1 MIDRATP
8 TDVDAAK
15 AAQDLARVEAKV
27 DAARAVLVRLLQEVV
42 VAEHRLNT
50 NQAGQLLE
58 ANQNLVVTAL
68 SNQAEADAASKAL
81 ALKAHLAEHDPLTQL
96 PNRMLMLDRCAQAIA
111 AARRH
116 GGRLAMLFLDLD
128 NFKRINDDHGH
139 AAGDEVLRQ
148 VAERLRGAVRDV
160 DTVSRHGGD
169 EFLVLLSEVAQPAD
183 PAVIAAK
190 LRAAVHL
197 PYRVG
202 EHDLQLT
209 ASIGIALY
217 PDDGDNGQALINHA
231 DAAMYRAKRQ
241 GQADGP
247 GDGQHPT
254 SAGDG
259 QHPTPARDGQHP
271 TSAGGGQHPTPAGGG
286 QHPPGSGGAAT
297 RRGLMAV
304 DPDQRHANLREA
316 NERLVLAALSAQQL
330 QAAAERAQ
338 QEQAEFLAAVAH
350 ELSSPMAPIRLA
362 TAMLGRAQTDE
373 PLLPRVQALIDRHL
387 ELVQRL
393 VGAVSQVTGAGSR
406 TTGSEAPQ
414 AALAP
419 VVHAAAAACQPML
432 DTQQQT
438 LSLSLPVETVQVAAR
453 ADDLQQ
459 ILFNLLDNASKYSTD
474 HREIRLCAQV
484 QGPAVVVTVADD
496 GIGITA
502 QALPGIFEPFV
513 QDSRAFG
520 FNGMGVGI
528 GLTAVRALTEAMGG
542 QIVASSAGR
551 GCGSRFVLTLPL
563 ATTPVSPAGASDAA
577 GTAS

>member
-1 MIDRATP
+1 
-8 TDVDAAK
+8 
-15 AAQDLARVEAKV
+15 
-27 DAARAVLVRLLQEVV
+27 
-42 VAEHRLNT
+42 
-50 NQAGQLLE
+50 
-58 ANQNLVVTAL
+58 
-68 SNQAEADAASKAL
+68 
-81 ALKAHLAEHDPLTQL
+81 
-96 PNRMLMLDRCAQAIA
+96 
-111 AARRH
+111 
-116 GGRLAMLFLDLD
+116 
-128 NFKRINDDHGH
+128 
-139 AAGDEVLRQ
+139 
-148 VAERLRGAVRDV
+148 
-160 DTVSRHGGD
+160 
-169 EFLVLLSEVAQPAD
+169 
-183 PAVIAAK
+183 
-190 LRAAVHL
+190 
-197 PYRVG
+197 
-202 EHDLQLT
+202 
-209 ASIGIALY
+209 
-217 PDDGDNGQALINHA
+217 
-231 DAAMYRAKRQ
+231 
-241 GQADGP
+241 
-247 GDGQHPT
+247 
-254 SAGDG
+254 
-259 QHPTPARDGQHP
+259 
-271 TSAGGGQHPTPAGGG
+271 
-286 QHPPGSGGAAT
+286 
-297 RRGLMAV
+297 MAV

>member
-1 MIDRATP
+1 MDRATP
-8 TDVDAAK
+8 TDADAAK
-15 AAQDLARVEAKV
+15 VAQDLARVEAKV

-68 SNQAEADAASKAL
+68 SNQADADAATKAL
-81 ALKAHLAEHDPLTQL
+81 ALKAHLAEHDPLTKL

-111 AARRH
+111 AARRN

-169 EFLVLLSEVAQPAD
+169 EFLVLLSEVAQPSD

-202 EHDLQLT
+202 GHELQLT

-217 PDDGDNGQALINHA
+217 PDDCDNGQALINHA
-231 DAAMYRAKRQ
+231 DAAMYRVKRQAQ
-241 GQADGP
+241 GQAEAVGP
-247 GDGQHPT
+247 GHGQHPPPTGDGQHPP
-254 SAGDG
+254 
-259 QHPTPARDGQHP
+259 PTA
-271 TSAGGGQHPTPAGGG
+271 
-286 QHPPGSGGAAT
+286 GAAS
-297 RRGLMAV
+297 RRGMMAT

-316 NERLVLAALSAQQL
+316 NERLVLAALTAQQL

-393 VGAVSQVTGAGSR
+393 VGAVSQVTGAGSH
-406 TTGSEAPQ
+406 TAGSETPH

-419 VVHAAAAACQPML
+419 VVHAAAAACRPML

-438 LSLSLPVETVQVAAR
+438 LSLSLPVDPVQVAAR

-459 ILFNLLDNASKYSTD
+459 ILCNLLDNASKYSTD
-474 HREIRLCAQV
+474 HREIRLYAQV

-528 GLTAVRALTEAMGG
+528 GLTAVRALTESMGG
-542 QIVASSAGR
+542 QIVASSEGR

-563 ATTPVSPAGASDAA
+563 ATSPVSPAGALDAA
-577 GTAS
+577 GTAP

>member
-1 MIDRATP
+1 MIDRRPP
-8 TDVDAAK
+8 TDADTAK
-15 AAQDLARVEAKV
+15 VAQDLARVEAKV
-27 DAARAVLVRLLQEVV
+27 EAARAVLVRLLQEVV

-58 ANQNLVVTAL
+58 ANQNLLVTAL
-68 SNQAEADAASKAL
+68 NNQADADAATKAL

-116 GGRLAMLFLDLD
+116 GGRLALLFLDLD
-128 NFKRINDDHGH
+128 HFKRINDDHGH

-148 VAERLRGAVRDV
+148 VAERLRGAVRDI

-169 EFLVLLSEVAQPAD
+169 EFLVLLSEVARPCD

-190 LRAAVHL
+190 LRTAVNL

-202 EHDLQLT
+202 EQNLQLT

-241 GQADGP
+241 GSVEADSAVDDP
-247 GDGQHPT
+247 HP
-254 SAGDG
+254 A
-259 QHPTPARDGQHP
+259 QP
-271 TSAGGGQHPTPAGGG
+271 
-286 QHPPGSGGAAT
+286 GGAAT
-297 RRGLMAV
+297 RREAMAS
-304 DPDQRHANLREA
+304 DPDQRHANLRDA
-316 NERLVLAALSAQQL
+316 NERLVLTVLSAQQL

-338 QEQAEFLAAVAH
+338 QQQAEFLAAVAH

-387 ELVQRL
+387 DLMQRL
-393 VGAVSQVTGAGSR
+393 VGAVSPVSRAGSR
-406 TTGSEAPQ
+406 TTGSDTPQ

-419 VVHAAAAACQPML
+419 VVHAAAAACRPML

-438 LSLSLPVETVQVAAR
+438 LSLSLPVDTVQVAAR
-453 ADDLQQ
+453 ADELQQ
-459 ILFNLLDNASKYSTD
+459 ILCNLLDNASKYSTD

-502 QALPGIFEPFV
+502 QALPGIFEPFG

-520 FNGMGVGI
+520 FNGVGVGI
-528 GLTAVRALTEAMGG
+528 GLTAVRTLTEAMGG

-563 ATTPVSPAGASDAA
+563 ATTPVSPAAA
-577 GTAS
+577 LDTAATALRSSNGPAR

>member
-1 MIDRATP
+1 MIERRTP
-8 TDVDAAK
+8 TDAAAAK
-15 AAQDLARVEAKV
+15 VAQDLVRVEAKV
-27 DAARAVLVRLLQEVV
+27 EATRAVLVRLLQEVV

-68 SNQAEADAASKAL
+68 SNQADADAATKAL

-96 PNRMLMLDRCAQAIA
+96 PNRILMLDRCAQAIA

-169 EFLVLLSEVAQPAD
+169 EFLVLLSEVAQPSD

-190 LRAAVHL
+190 LRATVHL

-202 EHDLQLT
+202 EQNLQLT

-217 PDDGDNGQALINHA
+217 PDNGDTGQALINHA

-241 GQADGP
+241 GRGQAEADGS
-247 GDGQHPT
+247 GHGQHP
-254 SAGDG
+254 D
-259 QHPTPARDGQHP
+259 
-271 TSAGGGQHPTPAGGG
+271 PAGHGR
-286 QHPPGSGGAAT
+286 HPAPAGGAAT
-297 RRGLMAV
+297 RCEAMAA

-362 TAMLGRAQTDE
+362 TAMLGRALNDE
-373 PLLPRVQALIDRHL
+373 PLLPRVQALVDRHL

-393 VGAVSQVTGAGSR
+393 VGAVSNVSRAGSR
-406 TTGSEAPQ
+406 TAGSETPQ

-419 VVHAAAAACQPML
+419 VVHAAAAACRPML

-438 LSLSLPVETVQVAAR
+438 LSLSLPIDPVQVAAR

-459 ILFNLLDNASKYSTD
+459 ILCNLLDNASKYSAD
-474 HREIRLCAQV
+474 HSEIRLSAQV

-502 QALPGIFEPFV
+502 QGLPGIFEPFV

-528 GLTAVRALTEAMGG
+528 GLTAVRALAEGMGG
-542 QIVASSAGR
+542 QILASSAGR

-563 ATTPVSPAGASDAA
+563 APTPVSPAGALDAA
-577 GTAS
+577 GTAP

>member
-1 MIDRATP
+1 MIDRRPP
-8 TDVDAAK
+8 TDADTAK
-15 AAQDLARVEAKV
+15 VAQDLARVEAKV
-27 DAARAVLVRLLQEVV
+27 EAARAVLVRLLQEVV

-58 ANQNLVVTAL
+58 ANQNLLVTAL
-68 SNQAEADAASKAL
+68 NNQADADAATKAL

-116 GGRLAMLFLDLD
+116 GGRLALLFLDLD
-128 NFKRINDDHGH
+128 HFKRINDDHGH

-148 VAERLRGAVRDV
+148 VAERLRGAVRDI

-169 EFLVLLSEVAQPAD
+169 EFLVLLSEVARPCD

-190 LRAAVHL
+190 LRTAVNL

-202 EHDLQLT
+202 EQNLQLT

-217 PDDGDNGQALINHA
+217 PNDGDNGQALINHA

-241 GQADGP
+241 GSVEADSAVDDP
-247 GDGQHPT
+247 HP
-254 SAGDG
+254 A
-259 QHPTPARDGQHP
+259 QP
-271 TSAGGGQHPTPAGGG
+271 
-286 QHPPGSGGAAT
+286 GGAAT
-297 RRGLMAV
+297 RREAMAS
-304 DPDQRHANLREA
+304 DPDQRHANLRDA
-316 NERLVLAALSAQQL
+316 NERLVLTALSAQQL

-338 QEQAEFLAAVAH
+338 QQQAEFLAAVAH

-387 ELVQRL
+387 DLVQRL
-393 VGAVSQVTGAGSR
+393 VGAVSPVSRAGSR
-406 TTGSEAPQ
+406 TTGRDTPQ

-419 VVHAAAAACQPML
+419 VVHAAAAACRPML

-438 LSLSLPVETVQVAAR
+438 LSLSLPVDTVQVAAR
-453 ADDLQQ
+453 ADELQQ
-459 ILFNLLDNASKYSTD
+459 ILCNLLDNASKYSTD

-502 QALPGIFEPFV
+502 QALPGIFEPFG

-520 FNGMGVGI
+520 FNGVGVGI
-528 GLTAVRALTEAMGG
+528 GLTAVRTLTEAMGG

-563 ATTPVSPAGASDAA
+563 ATTPVSPAAALDAA
-577 GTAS
+577 GTALRSSNGPAR

>member
-1 MIDRATP
+1 MDRATP
-8 TDVDAAK
+8 PDADAAK
-15 AAQDLARVEAKV
+15 VAQDLARVEAKV

-68 SNQAEADAASKAL
+68 SNQADADAATKAL

-169 EFLVLLSEVAQPAD
+169 EFLVLLSEVAQPSD

-202 EHDLQLT
+202 EHELQLT

-241 GQADGP
+241 GRGQAEADGP
-247 GDGQHPT
+247 GHGQHP
-254 SAGDG
+254 A
-259 QHPTPARDGQHP
+259 PA
-271 TSAGGGQHPTPAGGG
+271 
-286 QHPPGSGGAAT
+286 GGAAT
-297 RRGLMAV
+297 RRGVMAV
-304 DPDQRHANLREA
+304 DPDPRHANLREA

-350 ELSSPMAPIRLA
+350 ELSSPMTPIRLA

-393 VGAVSQVTGAGSR
+393 VGAVSQVAGAGSR
-406 TTGSEAPQ
+406 TTGSETPH

-419 VVHAAAAACQPML
+419 VVHAAAAACRPML

-438 LSLSLPVETVQVAAR
+438 LSLSLPVDTVQVAAH

-459 ILFNLLDNASKYSTD
+459 ILYNLLDNASKYSTD
-474 HREIRLCAQV
+474 HREIRLYAQV

-528 GLTAVRALTEAMGG
+528 GLTAVRALTESMGG

-563 ATTPVSPAGASDAA
+563 ATTPVSPAGALDAA
-577 GTAS
+577 GTAP

>member
-1 MIDRATP
+1 MIDRAKP
-8 TDVDAAK
+8 PDADAAK
-15 AAQDLARVEAKV
+15 VAQDLARVEAKV

-68 SNQAEADAASKAL
+68 SNQADADAATKAL

-169 EFLVLLSEVAQPAD
+169 EFLVLLSEVAQPSD

-202 EHDLQLT
+202 EHELQLT

-241 GQADGP
+241 GRGQAEADGP
-247 GDGQHPT
+247 GHGQHPAPAGDGQHTPPAGD
-254 SAGDG
+254 SQHPPPAGDG
-259 QHPTPARDGQHP
+259 QHPPPA
-271 TSAGGGQHPTPAGGG
+271 
-286 QHPPGSGGAAT
+286 GGAAT
-297 RRGLMAV
+297 RRGVMAV
-304 DPDQRHANLREA
+304 DPDPRHANLREA

-393 VGAVSQVTGAGSR
+393 VGAVSQVAGAGSR

-419 VVHAAAAACQPML
+419 VVHAAAAACRPML

-438 LSLSLPVETVQVAAR
+438 LSLSLPVDTVQVAAR

-459 ILFNLLDNASKYSTD
+459 ILCNLLDNASKYSTD
-474 HREIRLCAQV
+474 HREIRLYAQV

-528 GLTAVRALTEAMGG
+528 GLTAVRALTESMGG

-563 ATTPVSPAGASDAA
+563 ATTPVSPAGALDAA
-577 GTAS
+577 GTAP

>member
-1 MIDRATP
+1 MIDRPKPPDA
-8 TDVDAAK
+8 DAAK
-15 AAQDLARVEAKV
+15 VAQDLARVEAKV
-27 DAARAVLVRLLQEVV
+27 EAARAVLVRLLQEVV

-68 SNQAEADAASKAL
+68 SNQADADAATKAL

-128 NFKRINDDHGH
+128 KFKRINDEHGH
-139 AAGDEVLRQ
+139 AVGDDVLRQ

-169 EFLVLLSEVAQPAD
+169 EFLVLLSEVAQPSD

-190 LRAAVHL
+190 LRATVHL

-202 EHDLQLT
+202 EQNLQLT

-217 PDDGDNGQALINHA
+217 PDNGDTGQALINHA

-241 GQADGP
+241 GQGQAEADGS
-247 GDGQHPT
+247 GHGQHP
-254 SAGDG
+254 AQPGHG
-259 QHPTPARDGQHP
+259 QHPD
-271 TSAGGGQHPTPAGGG
+271 PAGHGR
-286 QHPPGSGGAAT
+286 HPAPAGGAAT
-297 RRGLMAV
+297 RCEAMAA

-362 TAMLGRAQTDE
+362 TAMLGRALNDE
-373 PLLPRVQALIDRHL
+373 PLLPRVQALVDRHL

-393 VGAVSQVTGAGSR
+393 VGAVSNVSRAGSR
-406 TTGSEAPQ
+406 TAGSETPQ

-419 VVHAAAAACQPML
+419 VVHAAAAACRPML

-438 LSLSLPVETVQVAAR
+438 LSLSLPIDPVQVAAR

-459 ILFNLLDNASKYSTD
+459 ILCNLLDNASKYSAD
-474 HREIRLCAQV
+474 HREIRLYAQV

-528 GLTAVRALTEAMGG
+528 GLTAVRALTESMGG

-563 ATTPVSPAGASDAA
+563 ATTPVSPAGALDAA
-577 GTAS
+577 GTAP

>member
-1 MIDRATP
+1 MIDRRPP
-8 TDVDAAK
+8 TDADTAK

-27 DAARAVLVRLLQEVV
+27 EAARAVLVRLLQEVV

-58 ANQNLVVTAL
+58 ANQNLLVTAL
-68 SNQAEADAASKAL
+68 NNQADADAATKAL

-116 GGRLAMLFLDLD
+116 GGRLALLFLDLD
-128 NFKRINDDHGH
+128 HFKRINDDHGH

-169 EFLVLLSEVAQPAD
+169 EFLVLLSEVARPCD

-190 LRAAVHL
+190 LRTAVNL

-202 EHDLQLT
+202 EQNLQLT

-241 GQADGP
+241 GSVEADSAVDDP
-247 GDGQHPT
+247 HP
-254 SAGDG
+254 A
-259 QHPTPARDGQHP
+259 QP
-271 TSAGGGQHPTPAGGG
+271 
-286 QHPPGSGGAAT
+286 GGAAT
-297 RRGLMAV
+297 RREAMAS
-304 DPDQRHANLREA
+304 DPDQRHANLRDA
-316 NERLVLAALSAQQL
+316 NERLVLTALSAQQL

-338 QEQAEFLAAVAH
+338 QQQAEFLAAVAH

-387 ELVQRL
+387 DLVQRL
-393 VGAVSQVTGAGSR
+393 VGAVSPVSRAGSR
-406 TTGSEAPQ
+406 TTGRDTPQ

-419 VVHAAAAACQPML
+419 VVHAAAAACRPML

-438 LSLSLPVETVQVAAR
+438 LSLSLPVDTVQVAAR
-453 ADDLQQ
+453 ADELQQ
-459 ILFNLLDNASKYSTD
+459 ILCNLLDNASKYSTD

-502 QALPGIFEPFV
+502 QALPGIFEPFG

-520 FNGMGVGI
+520 FNGVGVGI
-528 GLTAVRALTEAMGG
+528 GLTAVRTLTEAMGG

-563 ATTPVSPAGASDAA
+563 ATTPVSPAAALDAA
-577 GTAS
+577 GTALRSSNGPAR

>member
-1 MIDRATP
+1 MIDRRPP
-8 TDVDAAK
+8 TDADTAK

-27 DAARAVLVRLLQEVV
+27 EAARAVLVRLLQEVV

-58 ANQNLVVTAL
+58 ANQNLLVTAL
-68 SNQAEADAASKAL
+68 NNQADADAATKAL

-116 GGRLAMLFLDLD
+116 GGRLALLFLDLD
-128 NFKRINDDHGH
+128 HFKRINDDHGH

-148 VAERLRGAVRDV
+148 VAERLRGAVRDI

-169 EFLVLLSEVAQPAD
+169 EFLVLLSEVARPCD

-190 LRAAVHL
+190 LRTAVNL

-202 EHDLQLT
+202 EQNLQLT

-241 GQADGP
+241 GSVEADSAVDDP
-247 GDGQHPT
+247 HP
-254 SAGDG
+254 A
-259 QHPTPARDGQHP
+259 QP
-271 TSAGGGQHPTPAGGG
+271 
-286 QHPPGSGGAAT
+286 GGAAT
-297 RRGLMAV
+297 RREAMAS
-304 DPDQRHANLREA
+304 DPDQRHANLRDA
-316 NERLVLAALSAQQL
+316 NERLVLTALSAQQL

-338 QEQAEFLAAVAH
+338 QQQAEFLAAVAH

-387 ELVQRL
+387 DLVQRL
-393 VGAVSQVTGAGSR
+393 VGAVSPVSRAGSR
-406 TTGSEAPQ
+406 TTGRDTPQ

-419 VVHAAAAACQPML
+419 VVHAAAAACRPML

-438 LSLSLPVETVQVAAR
+438 LSLSLPVDTVQVAAR
-453 ADDLQQ
+453 ADELQQ
-459 ILFNLLDNASKYSTD
+459 ILCNLLDNASKYSTD

-502 QALPGIFEPFV
+502 QALPGIFEPFG

-520 FNGMGVGI
+520 FNGVGVGI
-528 GLTAVRALTEAMGG
+528 GLTAVRTLTEAMGG

-563 ATTPVSPAGASDAA
+563 ATTPVSPAAALDAA
-577 GTAS
+577 GTALRSSNGPAR

>member
-1 MIDRATP
+1 MIERRTP
-8 TDVDAAK
+8 TDAAAAK
-15 AAQDLARVEAKV
+15 VAQDLVRVEAKV
-27 DAARAVLVRLLQEVV
+27 EATRAVLVRLLQEVV

-68 SNQAEADAASKAL
+68 SNQADADAATKAL

-96 PNRMLMLDRCAQAIA
+96 PNRILMLDRCAQAIA

-169 EFLVLLSEVAQPAD
+169 EFLVLLSEVAQPSD

-190 LRAAVHL
+190 LRATVHL

-202 EHDLQLT
+202 EQNLQLT

-241 GQADGP
+241 GSVEADSAVDDP
-247 GDGQHPT
+247 HP
-254 SAGDG
+254 A
-259 QHPTPARDGQHP
+259 QP
-271 TSAGGGQHPTPAGGG
+271 
-286 QHPPGSGGAAT
+286 GGAAT
-297 RRGLMAV
+297 RREAMAS
-304 DPDQRHANLREA
+304 DPDQRHANLRDA
-316 NERLVLAALSAQQL
+316 NERLVLTALSAQQL

-338 QEQAEFLAAVAH
+338 QQQAEFLAAVAH

-387 ELVQRL
+387 DLVQRL
-393 VGAVSQVTGAGSR
+393 VGAVSPVSRAGSR
-406 TTGSEAPQ
+406 TTGRDTPQ

-419 VVHAAAAACQPML
+419 VVHAAAAACRPML

-438 LSLSLPVETVQVAAR
+438 LSLSLPVDTVQVAAR
-453 ADDLQQ
+453 ADELQQ
-459 ILFNLLDNASKYSTD
+459 ILCNLLDNASKYSTD

-502 QALPGIFEPFV
+502 QALPGIFEPFG

-520 FNGMGVGI
+520 FNGVGVGI
-528 GLTAVRALTEAMGG
+528 GLTAVRTLTEAMGG

-563 ATTPVSPAGASDAA
+563 ATTPVSPAAALDAA
-577 GTAS
+577 GTALRSSNGPAR